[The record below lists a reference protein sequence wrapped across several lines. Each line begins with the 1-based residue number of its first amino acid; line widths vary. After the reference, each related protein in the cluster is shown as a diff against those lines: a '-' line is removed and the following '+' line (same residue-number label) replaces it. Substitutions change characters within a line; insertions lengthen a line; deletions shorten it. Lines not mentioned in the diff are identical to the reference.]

1 VDDIESFAWVLG
13 LMAGSVL
20 LAVAANRISDRIRV
34 PAPAVFLVVAALV
47 ADVFP
52 QLADLPI
59 NVSERIVTVALI
71 FILFD
76 GGINIGWKRF
86 RTAAAAVVWI
96 GVGGTI
102 VTAGALAVAAHLLF
116 GFGWNTSL
124 LIGAA
129 LSPTDPAVV
138 FSVLGGRQISGRSG
152 TILEGES
159 GANDPV
165 GIALMAVLI
174 GTTGSG
180 FSAVAAGLGEFA
192 LQMAVGVAVGVVGG
206 LGLAR
211 LMRLPLPNESLYSIR
226 TAAAA
231 VVIYA
236 AATLL
241 LGSGFLAV
249 LVAGILIGD
258 VRAPYKREVE
268 RFASGLS
275 GLAEIVAFTV
285 LGLTISFRE
294 ALATNVLW
302 VGLAL
307 SAILILV
314 IRPVLV
320 GLLTAGIGLAVGE
333 RAFVLWAG
341 LKGAVP
347 ILLGT
352 YILANGGPDAR
363 RVYEIVF
370 IVVLVS
376 VLVQGS
382 LVPTFARLFKVPMKV
397 VEQRPWG
404 LDLRF
409 ADEPGGVYRCVVSPG
424 SVAEGTTVAEL
435 DIGDDAW
442 INMIR
447 REGQL
452 LQTRGDTTL
461 RAGDELLLQ
470 AEPESDLQQL
480 FRGPPAP

>member
-1 VDDIESFAWVLG
+1 MDDAKAFAWVIG
-13 LMAGSVL
+13 LMAAAVL

-34 PAPAVFLVVAALV
+34 PAPAVFLVAAAVAS
-47 ADVFP
+47 DVFP
-52 QLADLPI
+52 RLGSLSI
-59 NVSERIVTVALI
+59 HTSERIVTLALI

-76 GGINIGWKRF
+76 GGMHIGWKRF
-86 RTAAAAVVWI
+86 RTAAGAVVWI
-96 GVGGTI
+96 GVGGTVI
-102 VTAGALAVAAHLLF
+102 TAGALAVTAHTLF
-116 GFGWNTSL
+116 GFGWNTAL

-138 FSVLGGRQISGRSG
+138 FSVLGRREISGRSG

-180 FSAVAAGLGEFA
+180 LGAVATGVGEFA
-192 LQMAVGVAVGVVGG
+192 LQMAVGAAVGVGGG

-211 LMRLPLPNESLYSIR
+211 LMRWHLPNESLYSIR
-226 TAAAA
+226 AVAAA
-231 VVIYA
+231 VVVYGI
-236 AATLL
+236 ATLL
-241 LGSGFLAV
+241 QGSGFLAV
-249 LVAGILIGD
+249 LVAGILVGD
-258 VRAPYKREVE
+258 VRAPYKREIE
-268 RFASGLS
+268 RFAAGLS

-285 LGLTISFRE
+285 LGLTISIRD
-294 ALATNVLW
+294 AVQPDVLL

-307 SAILILV
+307 SAILILL

-320 GLLTAGIGLAVGE
+320 GLLTAGIRLTVGE

-352 YILANGGPDAR
+352 FILGAGGADAR
-363 RVYEIVF
+363 RVYGIVF
-370 IVVLVS
+370 VVVLVS

-382 LVPTFARLFKVPMKV
+382 LVPLFARLFKVPMTLT
-397 VEQRPWG
+397 QARPWG

-409 ADEPGGVYRCVVSPG
+409 SDEPGGVYRCVVAPG
-424 SVAEGTTVAEL
+424 SIAEGSTVAGL

-442 INMIR
+442 ISMIR

-452 LQTRGDTTL
+452 VQTRGATTL
-461 RAGDELLLQ
+461 LAGDELLVQ
-470 AEPESDLQQL
+470 AAPDSDLPRL
-480 FRGPPAP
+480 FQAPSIQ